1 MIKSTEMKK
10 IFVVILLMQTVMTN
24 AQENKSVQ
32 EKIIGLEKAALERWY
47 HGDPS
52 GFIELYATDIVYF
65 DPFIEKRVDGLA
77 PLTKI
82 YEAIR
87 GQVKVERYEMIDP
100 LVQVTGVGA
109 VLTFNLNSYV
119 DGIVQKWNCTEA
131 YRLEP
136 DGSWK
141 ISQSHWSLTQPALK

>member
-1 MIKSTEMKK
+1 MQ
-10 IFVVILLMQTVMTN
+10 VVMAN
-24 AQENKSVQ
+24 AAGNTKVQ
-32 EKIIGLEKAALERWY
+32 ETIIGLEKVALERWY

-87 GQVKVERYEMIDP
+87 GQVKADRYELIDP
-100 LVQVTGVGA
+100 LVQVTEQMA
-109 VLTFNLNSYV
+109 VLTFNLISCSG
-119 DGIVQKWNCTEA
+119 DHVQKWNSTEVF
-131 YRLEP
+131 RLEP
-136 DGSWK
+136 SGSWK
-141 ISQSHWSLTQPALK
+141 IIQSHWSLTKPELK